1 MIRPLQEEYV
11 DDAGALPRGPV
22 ARLEVV
28 LRAFAEAVGE
38 RTWSEGAATG
48 LCSGVEA
55 LVPLSGAAVLVRD
68 PAGSLRVAAASGRVL
83 AARVHTQVG
92 DGAGAVLEAARG
104 GARVRIA
111 DEPDRGGR
119 PRAGVEPPAVHVVPL
134 TSGGV
139 HLMYRA
145 KERGGGTVAVVD
157 TVERRW
163 ARERAGLVR
172 YLDAAVASDELR
184 LHYQP
189 IVRLRDE
196 RVSCVEALVRW
207 QHPTR
212 GLLTAGVFIPAT
224 EESTLVGALG
234 RWTLAEACRV
244 VAAQRVERP
253 DLRIAVNLS
262 PWQLSDRRLVG
273 DVRSVLAEAGV
284 DGTALMVEITERSL
298 LHDVDATRDVL
309 RALTDLGV
317 GVAIDDFGVGYSSL
331 AYLTRFPVDIRGRGG
346 RRAPAPGGPAPDG
359 GVRRRPGLPPRPTV
373 TRAGAAAQPALT
385 VRAVPERAPRL
396 RPMTSWE
403 RMSGLSHV

>member
-92 DGAGAVLEAARG
+92 DGAG
-104 GARVRIA
+104 
-111 DEPDRGGR
+111 
-119 PRAGVEPPAVHVVPL
+119 
-134 TSGGV
+134 
-139 HLMYRA
+139 
-145 KERGGGTVAVVD
+145 GGGTVAVVD

-172 YLDAAVASDELR
+172 DLDAAVASDELR

-212 GLLTAGVFIPAT
+212 GLLTAGAFIPAT
-224 EESTLVGALG
+224 EESTLTGALG

-273 DVRSVLAEAGV
+273 DVRSALAEAGV

-331 AYLTRFPVDIRGRGG
+331 AYLTRFPVDIVVAAGVEHQRQVDLLRTGGCDDAQGYHLGR
-346 RRAPAPGGPAPDG
+346 PSPE
-359 GVRRRPGLPPRPTV
+359 
-373 TRAGAAAQPALT
+373 PAL
-385 VRAVPERAPRL
+385 
-396 RPMTSWE
+396 RPSQ
-403 RMSGLSHV
+403 R